1 MNHLGDDSRP
11 KTVRGSVE
19 AFLATLQDRENGQ
32 ASQSALRAVVA
43 AVGPDQS
50 LVDVDSDQ
58 LQAVLEKLERTRDW
72 PAGGRR
78 MVTAWLAWTRSTEIG
93 TSAGEIPAVPMGRA
107 QEAGGY
113 REIRWGRS
121 GIGRPGTGRR

>member
-19 AFLATLQDRENGQ
+19 AFLATLHDRENGL
-32 ASQSALRAVVA
+32 ASQSTLRAVVA
-43 AVGPDQS
+43 AVGPDQF
-50 LVDVDSDQ
+50 LVDVDNDQ

-72 PAGGRR
+72 PADGRQT
-78 MVTAWLAWTRSTEIG
+78 VTAWLAWTRSTEIG
-93 TSAGEIPAVPMGRA
+93 TPAGEKPTVPLGRV

-121 GIGRPGTGRR
+121 GIGRPGTGRP